1 MLNIRGSM
9 RTHCKAS
16 SCPASALQCGLTNE
30 IASTCVESSPADKL
44 TACSGQ
50 VSSSRTIRRRSSA
63 HLEMQQVAE
72 LLAASCARLDSKIDD
87 RLDDEAVRQTR
98 SLKVG
103 RLVSLLC
110 TVSRSGK

>member
-1 MLNIRGSM
+1 
-9 RTHCKAS
+9 
-16 SCPASALQCGLTNE
+16 
-30 IASTCVESSPADKL
+30 
-44 TACSGQ
+44 
-50 VSSSRTIRRRSSA
+50 
-63 HLEMQQVAE
+63 MQQVAE
-72 LLAASCARLDSKIDD
+72 LLAASRAGLHSKIDD